1 LLGHLFDF
9 LDIQFDE
16 GLARNPTNNLG
27 FYKPIVFPNEF
38 WALQQNAFAVNE
50 SVSVLPLNIIIE
62 PISMWKFNIFAT
74 LDESMRQQANSPL
87 GGMSSGDLDE
97 VKRMFLETNPILL
110 GTTIA
115 VSLLHSLFEM
125 LAFKNGEF
133 WLFM

>member
-1 LLGHLFDF
+1 MIF

-16 GLARNPTNNLG
+16 GLARNPTGNLG

-38 WALQQNAFAVNE
+38 WTLQQNGFAVNE

>member
-1 LLGHLFDF
+1 
-9 LDIQFDE
+9 
-16 GLARNPTNNLG
+16 
-27 FYKPIVFPNEF
+27 
-38 WALQQNAFAVNE
+38 
-50 SVSVLPLNIIIE
+50 
-62 PISMWKFNIFAT
+62 
-74 LDESMRQQANSPL
+74 
-87 GGMSSGDLDE
+87 MSSGDLDE